1 MRFTEIFELNLRI
14 FKLKYS
20 MNFLMNLTQNVAKVA
35 VLGIGGW
42 FVIEG
47 QTEVGTLVAFLSG
60 LNNLNDPWGDLVNWF
75 QDVMVTHAK
84 YRIFAAAMEKF
95 ARGEDPLSVA

>member
-1 MRFTEIFELNLRI
+1 
-14 FKLKYS
+14 
-20 MNFLMNLTQNVAKVA
+20 
-35 VLGIGGW
+35 
-42 FVIEG
+42 
-47 QTEVGTLVAFLSG
+47 LVAFVSG